1 MLHYCPIKGNVKAT
15 KIVPFSVKTV
25 KIVRKRRNKNI
36 SRKDKVSMNGT
47 SGIFYEFLS
56 HISP

>member
-1 MLHYCPIKGNVKAT
+1 MLHYCPIKGNEKPT

-36 SRKDKVSMNGT
+36 SRKDKVSMKGT

-56 HISP
+56 HIFP